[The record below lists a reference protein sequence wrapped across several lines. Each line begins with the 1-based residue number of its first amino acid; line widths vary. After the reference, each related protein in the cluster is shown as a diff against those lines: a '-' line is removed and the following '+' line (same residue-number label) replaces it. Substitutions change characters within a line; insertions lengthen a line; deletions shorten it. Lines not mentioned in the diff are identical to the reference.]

1 MLFHAGQA
9 NINTV
14 RNTIKLSRSVRG
26 VASRVLF
33 TEVLEC
39 LMSTDTEYSSFQ
51 FLATFYK

>member
-14 RNTIKLSRSVRG
+14 RNTIKLSHSVRG

-33 TEVLEC
+33 TEVSEC

>member
-14 RNTIKLSRSVRG
+14 RNTIKLSQSVRG
-26 VASRVLF
+26 VASPVLF
-33 TEVLEC
+33 TEVSEC